1 MKALFQKE
9 WKAFLKENIAYLFVG
24 LIAYL
29 LICSLSWIT
38 VIDCTLIIYA
48 LQVSPV
54 LSMIQACSDKWRSY
68 EMFLYTKKQRILF
81 RYALSA
87 IYAFTG
93 AALVLMLSHEILPAL
108 CAFFLIFY
116 VPSLCTPVYM
126 AKNTSKGLL
135 IGVLVISSL
144 LCLPGILLL
153 DAYVSSLQLS
163 AILHTESQALLYPQ
177 YTLLPAAVLS
187 AAGLLISLF
196 TNGKD

>member
-9 WKAFLKENIAYLFVG
+9 WKAFLKDNIAYLFVG

-54 LSMIQACSDKWRSY
+54 LSMIQAISDKWRGY

-87 IYAFTG
+87 IYALTG
-93 AALVLMLSHEILPAL
+93 AALVFMLSHEVLPAL
-108 CAFFLIFY
+108 CAFFSILY

-163 AILHTESQALLYPQ
+163 AIIHTESQALLYPQ

-187 AAGLLISLF
+187 VIGLLISLF
-196 TNGKD
+196 TGGKD